1 MSEDLLNILIIEDNK
16 DLADIMYELLALS
29 GHRVSVADNGTEG
42 IAKARELRPDAII
55 CDIGLPDM
63 SGYEFAKIIRQDTE
77 LKNTY
82 LIASSGYAQQE
93 DVERSRVTG
102 FNRNLAKPVSFDTL
116 ETILKCVIKNAY
128 SAG

>member
-1 MSEDLLNILIIEDNK
+1 
-16 DLADIMYELLALS
+16 
-29 GHRVSVADNGTEG
+29 
-42 IAKARELRPDAII
+42 
-55 CDIGLPDM
+55 M

-102 FNRNLAKPVSFDTL
+102 FNRHLAKPVSFDTL

>member
-102 FNRNLAKPVSFDTL
+102 FNRHLAKPVSFDTL

>member
-63 SGYEFAKIIRQDTE
+63 SGYEFAKIIRQDNE

-102 FNRNLAKPVSFDTL
+102 FNRHLAKPVSFDTL

>member
-102 FNRNLAKPVSFDTL
+102 FNRHLAKPVSFDTL
-116 ETILKCVIKNAY
+116 KTILKCVIKNAY

>member
-102 FNRNLAKPVSFDTL
+102 FNRHLAKPVSFDTL
-116 ETILKCVIKNAY
+116 DTILKCVIKNAY

>member
-16 DLADIMYELLALS
+16 DLADIMCELLALS

-82 LIASSGYAQQE
+82 LIASTGYAQQE

-102 FNRNLAKPVSFDTL
+102 FNRHLAKPVSFDTL
-116 ETILKCVIKNAY
+116 ETILKCVMKNAY